1 MRRNILKELR
11 NDNGVIINPADKRG
25 IFDLIFRL
33 W

>member
-1 MRRNILKELR
+1 MKEYSQGIEMTS
-11 NDNGVIINPADKRG
+11 GVIINPADKRG